1 MTLLIDFY
9 AFAIGAVIGSFL
21 NVVIH
26 RLPREESIVFPGSR
40 CPHCETPIRAWD
52 NLPILSWLILR
63 GRCRA
68 CRGRIAGRYPLVE
81 LANGLLWL
89 AAWTQ
94 TGNVLDAL
102 LIGIICSMTIAL
114 IYIDADIQILPD
126 VIDLPGI
133 LVGLVIGWRAAGL
146 HYPHLTL
153 STSLVDSLL
162 GAAVGAGLLYAVA
175 LTYRLVRKVEGMG
188 LGDVKMMAM
197 IGAVC
202 GWTAILPVLFIA
214 SVAGAIVGIA
224 IALRRTE
231 GIQFALPF
239 GVFLGISL
247 LTVIFFGQD
256 ISAWYFGLAGIGR

>member
-1 MTLLIDFY
+1 VTLLIDFY
-9 AFAIGAVIGSFL
+9 AFAVGAVIGSFL

-40 CPHCETPIRAWD
+40 CPHCESPIRAWD
-52 NLPILSWLILR
+52 NIPILSWLILR
-63 GRCRA
+63 GRCRT
-68 CRGRIAGRYPLVE
+68 CRSPIAGRYPLVE
-81 LANGLLWL
+81 LANGLFWL
-89 AAWTQ
+89 AAWMH
-94 TGNVLDAL
+94 TGNALDAL
-102 LIGIICSMTIAL
+102 LIGTIASMTIAL

-133 LVGLVIGWRAAGL
+133 FIGLAIGWRAAGL
-146 HYPHLTL
+146 YHSHLTL
-153 STSLVDSLL
+153 SASLLDSLF
-162 GAAVGAGLLYAVA
+162 GAALGAGLLYAVA

-224 IALRRTE
+224 IAFRRTE
-231 GIQFALPF
+231 GLQFALPF

-247 LTVIFFGQD
+247 LSVIFFGQS
-256 ISAWYFGLAGIGR
+256 ISAWYFGLAGIG